1 MTPKEGGCIFMKKIE
16 VLFSNAVIKSICHMV
31 IIFAPLISNG
41 CFTLWYQE
49 KEPTGFDEFIKRI
62 H

>member
-1 MTPKEGGCIFMKKIE
+1 MKKIE